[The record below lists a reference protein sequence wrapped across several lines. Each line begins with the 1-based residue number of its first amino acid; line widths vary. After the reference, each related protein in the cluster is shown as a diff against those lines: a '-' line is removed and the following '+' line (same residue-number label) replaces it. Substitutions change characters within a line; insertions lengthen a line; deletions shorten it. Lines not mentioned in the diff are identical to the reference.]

1 MPNQDITVYKY
12 SIMQTPPQK
21 FLSAALHSC
30 GILLLFHNRW
40 RRSGGVHCRAL
51 NSNHIYSKNPPAIQ
65 KAQGLHRE
73 QNVHKNPPDNW
84 EIFRLIAEFLKTY
97 GIWRW

>member
-30 GILLLFHNRW
+30 GILLLFHSRW
-40 RRSGGVHCRAL
+40 RRSGGVHCHAL
-51 NSNHIYSKNPPAIQ
+51 I
-65 KAQGLHRE
+65 
-73 QNVHKNPPDNW
+73 V
-84 EIFRLIAEFLKTY
+84 IAF
-97 GIWRW
+97 I